1 MFFHFCEAKIV
12 LFLDDGVL
20 FSHKGRSFEATKDT
34 EEPVRLSERS
44 RVRSTATRHAAGG
57 ETLGGHQARGAE
69 GARAG
74 RRRLGAGTLLCV
86 SPGWR
91 TPVGTRLSEP

>member
-1 MFFHFCEAKIV
+1 M

-74 RRRLGAGTLLCV
+74 RRGLGRGRCSA
-86 SPGWR
+86 
-91 TPVGTRLSEP
+91 